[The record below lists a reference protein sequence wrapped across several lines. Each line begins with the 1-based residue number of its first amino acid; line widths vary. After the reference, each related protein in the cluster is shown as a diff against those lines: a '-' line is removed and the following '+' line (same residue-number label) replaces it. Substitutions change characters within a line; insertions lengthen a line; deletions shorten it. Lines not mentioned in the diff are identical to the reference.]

1 MRLQRPGG
9 WGLGGKLL
17 LALAA
22 VLGVAT
28 LASIGVFFQLYR
40 HELTAESRLAARR
53 ATEVAAIAVEAATA
67 ANDPSVLRA
76 AVERLGAIEGLAAVS
91 LLGPDLET
99 RAGAA
104 AAGSRPASLAA
115 LCADCGRDEGT
126 PGLGTGFV
134 QDAGG
139 RTLLRTVM
147 AISGGFLVL
156 DHDPAV
162 LRQRARRTAAV
173 VSFGAGLITLLA
185 LAATWFALRHLVL
198 RPVARLHAAAQGIA
212 AGDLH
217 ARVPNGP
224 DGGDEMAALGGTFNR
239 MAERLDASM
248 TALRERDDFL
258 QGVMDAV
265 PDGIRVIADDYAVVA
280 ANRNFA
286 RQVGLTPREI
296 IGRPCYAVSHGR
308 SEPCVPT
315 LVTCPVAELATG
327 PGPVKCTHVHR
338 RGEEEFAVEVV
349 AARLAVPGAPRRH
362 IVEAIREVSQEVEI
376 TLGQRLSEIGQLA
389 TGVAHEIHN
398 PLSSIQLAL
407 AAVREKVTPQ
417 MPGRSGIDPYLDIVD
432 REINRCI
439 DVTGRLLRL
448 SEPGGNN
455 ATLVD
460 IGDVIRDVLSLV
472 GCQATQGA
480 VRIHQEIEGPLR
492 SLGSDSDFG
501 ILILNLVQNA
511 LHAMPAG
518 GELTIRAHE
527 QQGSISI
534 AVADTGIGISAE
546 DLQRIFWPFWSKRA
560 DGTRGAG
567 LGLAI
572 CKSTVEQ
579 LGGRIEV
586 QSTPGQGSCFTIVV
600 PALSPPRSTQ

>member
-1 MRLQRPGG
+1 MRLRRPDG

-40 HELTAESRLAARR
+40 HELAAESRLAARR

-147 AISGGFLVL
+147 AIGDGFLVL
-156 DHDPAV
+156 DHDPAA
-162 LRQRARRTAAV
+162 LRQRARRIAAV

-212 AGDLH
+212 AGDLQ

-265 PDGIRVIADDYAVVA
+265 PDGIRVIADDYMVVA

-315 LVTCPVAELATG
+315 LVTCPVVELATG
-327 PGPVKCTHVHR
+327 VGPVKCTHVHR

-362 IVEAIREVSQEVEI
+362 VVEAIREVSQEVEI

-398 PLSSIQLAL
+398 PLASVQFGLRAL
-407 AAVREKVTPQ
+407 QDTIGH
-417 MPGRSGIDPYLDIVD
+417 PGRSAEMEDYITLVS
-432 REINRCI
+432 REIERCI
-439 DVTGRLLRL
+439 EVTGRLMRL
-448 SEPGGNN
+448 SEAPSGQG
-455 ATLVD
+455 TLVELGAVARGIASLLRYEAESRGIALDVEVRDNPRIIASESD
-460 IGDVIRDVLSLV
+460 IGMVLV
-472 GCQATQGA
+472 N
-480 VRIHQEIEGPLR
+480 
-492 SLGSDSDFG
+492 
-501 ILILNLVQNA
+501 LIQNA
-511 LHAMPAG
+511 FHATPAG
-518 GELTIRAHE
+518 GRILVSADLLP
-527 QQGSISI
+527 GGDVAV
-534 AVADTGIGISAE
+534 AVADTGTGIPAA
-546 DLQRIFWPFWSKRA
+546 DLARVFLPFWSHRA
-560 DGTRGAG
+560 DRSEGSG
-567 LGLAI
+567 LGLPI
-572 CKSTVEQ
+572 CKALVRKWSGEITVSSREGAGTTMR
-579 LGGRIEV
+579 LV
-586 QSTPGQGSCFTIVV
+586 FP
-600 PALSPPRSTQ
+600 SPDRVLDAA